1 MSFRIGIIGHTGR
14 GGYGHSLDMAF
25 VGVEGVEI
33 VALADPDD
41 EGRAATAARTGAAT
55 AYADYR
61 EMLDREKLDIAVL
74 ASSEVGDHRELVVTA
89 AEARAN
95 IYLEKPVAAA
105 PEDVD
110 AMMAACDRSSVLCV
124 VAHPWRGHPP
134 IQRVAI
140 DLIRSGKIGEPRLA
154 RIYGKGGEHG
164 GDPMFLDLY
173 PHFFDFLW
181 QLFRTPLWC
190 HAHLTQDGRT
200 CEPADLNPGRTG
212 VGLVAGNGIKAYY
225 CFEGGFAAE
234 YESYRGDGIET
245 PYRIDIHGTAGTLS
259 LPGPMG
265 RGPDIFFHPL
275 ANPGLIGDDRW
286 EVIPSEPPPDQ
297 HKWVNAHRRMAR
309 SMMDMLEGK
318 APEWEL
324 VQLPDA
330 KRHLEM
336 AMLAHASHM
345 QGARVSPPLPDGKNP
360 FDHWTA

>member
-14 GGYGHSLDMAF
+14 GNYGHSLDMAF

-41 EGRAATAARTGAAT
+41 EGRAETAARTGAAT

-154 RIYGKGGEHG
+154 RIYGKGASTEAI
-164 GDPMFLDLY
+164 
-173 PHFFDFLW
+173 
-181 QLFRTPLWC
+181 RC
-190 HAHLTQDGRT
+190 SLTCIPTSSISCGSSLVPR
-200 CEPADLNPGRTG
+200 CG
-212 VGLVAGNGIKAYY
+212 V
-225 CFEGGFAAE
+225 
-234 YESYRGDGIET
+234 
-245 PYRIDIHGTAGTLS
+245 TL
-259 LPGPMG
+259 
-265 RGPDIFFHPL
+265 I
-275 ANPGLIGDDRW
+275 
-286 EVIPSEPPPDQ
+286 
-297 HKWVNAHRRMAR
+297 
-309 SMMDMLEGK
+309 
-318 APEWEL
+318 
-324 VQLPDA
+324 
-330 KRHLEM
+330 
-336 AMLAHASHM
+336 
-345 QGARVSPPLPDGKNP
+345 
-360 FDHWTA
+360 